1 MTQSRLH
8 DAITVFGR
16 FLRQAG
22 CQIGTGEI
30 MSAIEA
36 SSKINLSN
44 REDFR
49 HALKT
54 CFITNHKMIPLFDQ
68 LFNLYWRN
76 PDKIENVSDILRKLY
91 ESQSN
96 QEDAISSKDQV
107 KELYNKRIKELHKKT
122 SDEETEEKELD
133 VFLYSPEEVLRE
145 KRFDAYTSEEYEE
158 AKKFISKWKW
168 EFGER
173 TLRRLQKGSKPY
185 RLNIRDTIRNNI
197 FPAQDFIELHWKN
210 RKTKQRPLVILTDI
224 SGSMDHYSRILL
236 HFIFTVHSIN
246 KHLEAFTFGTRL
258 TRITHYLRKK
268 DANDALEFVNEAV
281 QDWSGGT
288 KIGETLAHFN
298 RIWARRVLS
307 GGAVVLIISDGWDT
321 GNIELLNKEADRL
334 HRSCHRLIWLNPNL
348 GYEDFQPLTQGLQAI
363 QPHVDEF
370 LPIHNLNSLTDLVNH
385 LSNLRKRS
393 TFKALA

>member
-1 MTQSRLH
+1 MIQSRLH

-22 CQIGTGEI
+22 CQVGTGEI
-30 MSAIEA
+30 MGAIEA
-36 SSKINLSN
+36 TSIIDVHN
-44 REDFR
+44 REDF
-49 HALKT
+49 HQALKA
-54 CFITNHKMIPLFDQ
+54 CFVTNHKMIPLFDQ
-68 LFNLYWRN
+68 LFDLYWRN
-76 PDKIENVSDILRKLY
+76 PDRIKNVSDILRKLY

-133 VFLYSPEEVLRE
+133 VFLYSPDEVLRE

-210 RKTKQRPLVILTDI
+210 RKTKQRPLVVLTDI

-236 HFIFTVHSIN
+236 HFIFTIHSIN
-246 KHLEAFTFGTRL
+246 NRLEAFTFGTRL
-258 TRITHYLRKK
+258 SRITHYLRQKN
-268 DANDALEFVNEAV
+268 ANDALELVNEAV

-321 GNIELLNKEADRL
+321 GNIRLLSKEADRL

-348 GYEDFQPLTQGLQAI
+348 GYEDFQPLTQGLQTI
-363 QPHVDEF
+363 LPHVDDF
-370 LPIHNLNSLTDLVNH
+370 LPIHNLNSLIDLVNI
-385 LSNLRKRS
+385 LSNFDKRS

>member
-1 MTQSRLH
+1 MIQSRLH

-22 CQIGTGEI
+22 CQVGTGEI
-30 MSAIEA
+30 MGAIEA
-36 SSKINLSN
+36 TSIIDVHN
-44 REDFR
+44 REDFYQ
-49 HALKT
+49 ALKA

-76 PDKIENVSDILRKLY
+76 PDKIENVSDILRKLF
-91 ESQSN
+91 ESQLK
-96 QEDAISSKDQV
+96 QEDSISSKDQV
-107 KELYNKRIKELHKKT
+107 KELYNKRIKELRKKT

-145 KRFDAYTSEEYEE
+145 KRFDAYNSEEFEE
-158 AKKFISKWKW
+158 AKRFISQWKW
-168 EFGER
+168 GFGER
-173 TLRRLQKGSKPY
+173 TLCRLQKSSKPY

-210 RKTKQRPLVILTDI
+210 RKTKQRPLVVLTDI

-236 HFIFTVHSIN
+236 HFIFTIHSIN
-246 KHLEAFTFGTRL
+246 NRLEAFTFGTRL
-258 TRITHYLRKK
+258 SRITHYLRQK
-268 DANDALEFVNEAV
+268 DANDALELVNEAV

-321 GNIELLNKEADRL
+321 GNIELLNKEAARL

-348 GYEDFQPLTQGLQAI
+348 GYEDFQPLTHGLQAI

-385 LSNLRKRS
+385 LSNLSKRS

>member
-1 MTQSRLH
+1 MIQSRLH

-22 CQIGTGEI
+22 CQVGTGEI
-30 MSAIEA
+30 MGAIEA
-36 SSKINLSN
+36 TSIIDVRN
-44 REDFR
+44 REDF
-49 HALKT
+49 HQALKA
-54 CFITNHKMIPLFDQ
+54 CFVTNHKMIPLFDQ

-158 AKKFISKWKW
+158 AKKFISQWKWK
-168 EFGER
+168 FGVR

-210 RKTKQRPLVILTDI
+210 RKTKQRPLVILMDI

-348 GYEDFQPLTQGLQAI
+348 GYEDFQPLTHGLQAI

>member
-1 MTQSRLH
+1 MPTYIQSRLH

-76 PDKIENVSDILRKLY
+76 PDKIERVSDILRKLN
-91 ESQSN
+91 ESRLSK
-96 QEDAISSKDQV
+96 AGLSSMKDQV
-107 KELYNKRIKELHKKT
+107 KELYNKQLENFNEKE
-122 SDEETEEKELD
+122 SDEEKQFD
-133 VFLYSPEEVLRE
+133 VFLYSPQEILRE
-145 KRFDAYTSEEYEE
+145 KRFDAYTNEEYDE
-158 AKKFISKWKW
+158 AKDFISRWMWK
-168 EFGER
+168 FGER
-173 TLRRLQKGSKPY
+173 KLRRLQKGRKSY
-185 RLNIRDTIRNNI
+185 RLDIRNTIRNNI
-197 FPAQDFIELHWKN
+197 FPAQDFIALNWKD
-210 RKTKQRPLVILTDI
+210 RKTKQRPLVVLIDI
-224 SGSMDHYSRILL
+224 SGSMDHYTRILL
-236 HFIFTVHSIN
+236 HFIFTIHSIN
-246 KHLEAFTFGTRL
+246 NHLEAFTFGTRL
-258 TRITHYLRKK
+258 SRITHYLRQK
-268 DANDALEFVNEAV
+268 DANDALEYVNESV

-288 KIGETLAHFN
+288 KIGETLETFN
-298 RIWARRVLS
+298 RMWARRVLNGS
-307 GGAVVLIISDGWDT
+307 AVVLIISDGWDT
-321 GNIELLNKEADRL
+321 GNIDLLSKEVDRL

-348 GYEDFQPLTQGLQAI
+348 GYENFQPLSQGLLAI
-363 QPHVDEF
+363 QPHVDDF
-370 LPIHNLNSLTDLVNH
+370 LPIHNLNSLTDLLNY
-385 LSNLRKRS
+385 LSNLGKRN

>member
-1 MTQSRLH
+1 MPTYIQSRLH

-76 PDKIENVSDILRKLY
+76 PDKIEKVSDILRKLN
-91 ESQSN
+91 ESRLSK
-96 QEDAISSKDQV
+96 AGLSSMKDQV
-107 KELYNKRIKELHKKT
+107 KELYNKQLENFNEKE
-122 SDEETEEKELD
+122 SDEEKQFD
-133 VFLYSPEEVLRE
+133 VFLYSPQEILRE
-145 KRFDAYTSEEYEE
+145 KRFDAYTNEEYDE
-158 AKKFISKWKW
+158 AKDFISRWMWK
-168 EFGER
+168 FGER
-173 TLRRLQKGSKPY
+173 KLRRLQKGRKSY
-185 RLNIRDTIRNNI
+185 RLDIRNTIRNNI
-197 FPAQDFIELHWKN
+197 FPAQDFIALNWKD
-210 RKTKQRPLVILTDI
+210 RKTKQRPLVVLIDI
-224 SGSMDHYSRILL
+224 SGSMDHYTRILL
-236 HFIFTVHSIN
+236 HFIFTIHSIN
-246 KHLEAFTFGTRL
+246 NHLEAFTFGTRL
-258 TRITHYLRKK
+258 SRITHYLRQK
-268 DANDALEFVNEAV
+268 DANDALEYVNESV

-288 KIGETLAHFN
+288 KIGETLETFN
-298 RIWARRVLS
+298 RMWTRRVLNGS
-307 GGAVVLIISDGWDT
+307 AVVLIISDGWDT
-321 GNIELLNKEADRL
+321 GNIDLLSKEVDRL

-348 GYEDFQPLTQGLQAI
+348 GYENFQPLSQGLLAI
-363 QPHVDEF
+363 QPHVDDF
-370 LPIHNLNSLTDLVNH
+370 LPIHNLNSLTDLLNY
-385 LSNLRKRS
+385 LSNLGKRN

>member
-1 MTQSRLH
+1 MIQSRLH

-22 CQIGTGEI
+22 CQVGTGEI
-30 MSAIEA
+30 MGAIEA
-36 SSKINLSN
+36 TSIIDVHN
-44 REDFR
+44 REDF
-49 HALKT
+49 HQALKA
-54 CFITNHKMIPLFDQ
+54 CFVTNHKMIPLFDQ

-76 PDKIENVSDILRKLY
+76 PDKIENVSDILRKLF
-91 ESQSN
+91 ESQLK

-158 AKKFISKWKW
+158 AKKFISQWKW

-173 TLRRLQKGSKPY
+173 MLRRLQKDSKPY

-210 RKTKQRPLVILTDI
+210 RKTKQRPLVVLTDI

-236 HFIFTVHSIN
+236 HFIFTIHSIN
-246 KHLEAFTFGTRL
+246 NRLEAFTFGTRL
-258 TRITHYLRKK
+258 SRITHYLRQKN
-268 DANDALEFVNEAV
+268 ANDALELVNEAV

-298 RIWARRVLS
+298 RVWARRVLS

-321 GNIELLNKEADRL
+321 GNIRLLSKEADRL

-348 GYEDFQPLTQGLQAI
+348 GYEDFQPLTHGLQAI

-385 LSNLRKRS
+385 LSNLSKRS
-393 TFKALA
+393 SFKALA